1 MHGCLQTSTLS
12 IDLVDRKL
20 TVVAWNLF
28 YNPKG
33 AFGTVRNMYAFR
45 HRSMTYG
52 GDWQSLSIRLKALGR
67 RQPLVAMLETDNA
80 EVYRMMELNTAWQFG
95 VALGLGMLIG
105 LERERT
111 RGEERTFAGVRTF
124 SLVALLGATAVYVGE
139 QSGLPW
145 IVGLVFLAVVALVV
159 AAYHVTAQNGGIGAT
174 TEVSV
179 LVTFLIGSM
188 CAWNEVGV
196 AGAVAVVTM
205 LLLAL
210 KGWLHDLAKRIEPSD
225 VEATLKFAIIT
236 LIVLPLLPNTN
247 YGPPGLEV
255 INPYKTWLMVVLIAG
270 LNFFGYILV
279 KVVGREH
286 GLGITGLLGGLV
298 SSTAVTLSF
307 SQRSRV
313 EPDLAPVLALA
324 ILLAWTVM
332 FFRVVVEVGVV
343 NPSLARDLA
352 LGMVLM
358 GAVSLVICILLW
370 RRGHSREKAE
380 VASGHN
386 PFELGDAV
394 KFGMLFAVVIF
405 VASAAQVYFG
415 NTGLYVA
422 GALAGLTDVD
432 AIALSMAQLAHQ
444 DPASSGAAARTIV
457 IAVISNTMVKC
468 GLAIWLGAPS
478 MRRTMVPITGALAL
492 AGVVA
497 AYLVG

>member
-1 MHGCLQTSTLS
+1 
-12 IDLVDRKL
+12 
-20 TVVAWNLF
+20 
-28 YNPKG
+28 
-33 AFGTVRNMYAFR
+33 
-45 HRSMTYG
+45 
-52 GDWQSLSIRLKALGR
+52 
-67 RQPLVAMLETDNA
+67 
-80 EVYRMMELNTAWQFG
+80 MMELNTAWQFG
-95 VALGLGMLIG
+95 AALGLGILIG

-111 RGEERTFAGVRTF
+111 RGKERTFAGVRTF
-124 SLVALLGATAVYVGE
+124 SLVALLGVTSVYAGE
-139 QSGLPW
+139 QSGQPW
-145 IVGLVFLAVVALVV
+145 IVGLVFLAVVALVAV
-159 AAYHVTAQNGGIGAT
+159 SYHITAQQGNIGTT

-179 LVTFLIGSM
+179 LLTFFIGSM
-188 CAWNEVGV
+188 CAWNQVAI

-236 LIVLPLLPNTN
+236 LIVLPLVPNTN
-247 YGPPGLEV
+247 YGPTGLEV

-270 LNFFGYILV
+270 LNFAGYILV

-307 SQRSRV
+307 SQRSRT
-313 EPDLAPVLALA
+313 EPDLASVLSLS

-343 NPSLARDLA
+343 NISLAKDLV

-358 GAVSLVICILLW
+358 GVVSLVICILLW
-370 RRGHSREKAE
+370 RRGRSTEKAE
-380 VASGHN
+380 VKSGNN
-386 PFELGDAV
+386 PFELGDAI
-394 KFGMLFAVVIF
+394 KFGGLFAVVIF
-405 VASAAQVYFG
+405 VAKAAQVYFG
-415 NTGLYVA
+415 NAGLYLA

-432 AIALSMAQLAHQ
+432 AIALSMASLAQQ

-468 GLAIWLGAPS
+468 GMAIWIGAPS
-478 MRRTMVPITGALAL
+478 MRKTMIPITCALAL
-492 AGVVA
+492 SGAAA

>member
-1 MHGCLQTSTLS
+1 
-12 IDLVDRKL
+12 
-20 TVVAWNLF
+20 
-28 YNPKG
+28 
-33 AFGTVRNMYAFR
+33 
-45 HRSMTYG
+45 
-52 GDWQSLSIRLKALGR
+52 
-67 RQPLVAMLETDNA
+67 
-80 EVYRMMELNTAWQFG
+80 MMEINTAWEFG
-95 VALGLGMLIG
+95 AALGLGMLIG

-111 RGEERTFAGVRTF
+111 PGGKQTFAGVRTF
-124 SLVALLGATAVYVGE
+124 SLVSLFGAVSVYAGE

-145 IVGLVFLAVVALVV
+145 IVGLVFLAVVALVIT
-159 AAYHVTAQNGGIGAT
+159 AYYVTAKERELGAT

-179 LVTFLIGSM
+179 LITFFVGCM
-188 CAWNEVGV
+188 CAWGEVGV
-196 AGAVAVVTM
+196 SGAIAVVVM

-210 KGWLHDLAKRIEPSD
+210 KGWLHNLAKRIETSD

-236 LIVLPLLPNTN
+236 LIILPLLPDTN

-270 LNFFGYILV
+270 LNFVGYILV

-313 EPDLAPVLALA
+313 EPNLTPVLALA

-343 NPSLARDLA
+343 NLSLAKNLT
-352 LGMVLM
+352 LGMLLM
-358 GAVSLVICILLW
+358 GSVSLVICMLLW
-370 RRGHSREKAE
+370 RRGRSKETGE
-380 VASGHN
+380 VDTGHN
-386 PFELGDAV
+386 PFELGDAI
-394 KFGMLFAVVIF
+394 KFGGLFAVVIF
-405 VASAAQVYFG
+405 IASAAQVYFG
-415 NTGLYVA
+415 DTGLYVA

-432 AIALSMAQLAHQ
+432 AIALSMANLAQQ
-444 DPASSGAAARTIV
+444 DPAMSGAAARTIV

-468 GLAIWLGAPS
+468 GMAIWLGAPS
-478 MRRTMVPITGALAL
+478 MRKTMIPITIALAL
-492 AGVVA
+492 SGAAA

>member
-1 MHGCLQTSTLS
+1 
-12 IDLVDRKL
+12 
-20 TVVAWNLF
+20 
-28 YNPKG
+28 
-33 AFGTVRNMYAFR
+33 
-45 HRSMTYG
+45 
-52 GDWQSLSIRLKALGR
+52 
-67 RQPLVAMLETDNA
+67 MLD
-80 EVYRMMELNTAWQFG
+80 VNTAWQFG
-95 VALGLGMLIG
+95 AALGLGMLIG

-124 SLVALLGATAVYVGE
+124 ALVALLGTTSVYAG
-139 QSGLPW
+139 QRAGLPW
-145 IVGLVFLAVVALVV
+145 IVALVFLAVIALVV
-159 AAYHVTAQNGGIGAT
+159 AAYRTTAKNGSIGAT

-179 LVTFLIGSM
+179 LITFLIGAL
-188 CAWNEVGV
+188 CAWNEVAI

-205 LLLAL
+205 LLLAV
-210 KGWLHDLAKRIEPSD
+210 KGWLHDLARKIEPSD

-236 LIVLPLLPNTN
+236 LIVLPLVPNEN
-247 YGPPGLEV
+247 FGPAGLEV

-270 LNFFGYILV
+270 LNFAGYVLV

-307 SQRSRV
+307 SQRSRS
-313 EPDLAPVLALA
+313 EPDLAPVFALA

-343 NPSLARDLA
+343 NVPLAGDLA
-352 LGMVLM
+352 VGMVLM
-358 GAVSLVICILLW
+358 GAISLGICFLLW
-370 RRGHSREKAE
+370 RHGRSTEKAE

-394 KFGMLFAVVIF
+394 KFGVLFAVVIF
-405 VASAAQVYFG
+405 VASAAQRYFG
-415 NTGLYVA
+415 DTGLYLA

-432 AIALSMAQLAHQ
+432 AIALSMANLARQ
-444 DPASSGAAARTIV
+444 DPDSAGAAARTIV

-468 GLAIWLGAPS
+468 GMAIWLGAPS
-478 MRRTMVPITGALAL
+478 MRRTMIPITGALAL
-492 AGVVA
+492 SGAVA